1 MKTSKPNHTNRTTAA
16 LKRENAAKL
25 KESAGSINPS
35 TGNSLLD
42 QKVIAYASGSGSIS
56 FTWQG
61 TDALTGDK
69 IAFKSPTAA
78 EIIKADVMRPGWKL
92 VQLDG
97 EVQAVGQV
105 TRVNEHVLEIPPE
118 KYREYIGRFGY
129 DPEQS
134 GHTEFKVLMSDLAP
148 AHELKNISLLSRL
161 RFFLKHELEINRQ
174 LKEAQ

>member
-1 MKTSKPNHTNRTTAA
+1 MKNST
-16 LKRENAAKL
+16 LC
-25 KESAGSINPS
+25 INPT

-78 EIIKADVMRPGWKL
+78 EIIKAGVMRPGWKL

-97 EVQAVGQV
+97 QVQAVGPV
-105 TRVNEHVLEIPPE
+105 RRINEHVLEIPPE
-118 KYREYIGRFGY
+118 PYREYISRFAY
-129 DPEQS
+129 DPEKP
-134 GHTEFKVLMSDLAP
+134 GHVEFQVLKSAMTEAQ
-148 AHELKNISLLSRL
+148 ELKNISILSRL
-161 RFFLKHELEINRQ
+161 RFFLKHEQEINRQ